1 MNYHLGEW
9 ISIHARAERVPP
21 RFTVY
26 ITRGDLS
33 EGVPRG
39 GKHARTCSGLVGL
52 VLIAPF
58 VILLTASVL
67 HNLGL
72 SAPYSWLSGSTIAI
86 LAGTVSLFIGI
97 PVAIAMNV
105 WRITRLGLRRQ
116 GGALDGLIA
125 LEVAPL
131 HLAVVVI
138 GLLVGGLFVAHLAAD
153 SYACMNGV
161 RSAC

>member
-1 MNYHLGEW
+1 M
-9 ISIHARAERVPP
+9 
-21 RFTVY
+21 
-26 ITRGDLS
+26 
-33 EGVPRG
+33 
-39 GKHARTCSGLVGL
+39 
-52 VLIAPF
+52 
-58 VILLTASVL
+58 L
-67 HNLGL
+67 HNIGL
-72 SAPYSWLSGSTIAI
+72 NAPYSWLSGSTIAI

-97 PVAIAMNV
+97 PVAIAMNA

>member
-1 MNYHLGEW
+1 MNYPRGEG
-9 ISIHARAERVPP
+9 IPIRARAGRVPP
-21 RFTVY
+21 RFTVSV
-26 ITRGDLS
+26 TLGDLP
-33 EGVPRG
+33 EGWPQG
-39 GKHARTCSGLVGL
+39 GKHARTWSGLVGL

-58 VILLTASVL
+58 AILLIASVL

-72 SAPYSWLSGSTIAI
+72 SAPYSWLAGSTFAI

-97 PVAIAMNV
+97 PVAIAMNL

-131 HLAVVVI
+131 HPAVGGN
-138 GLLVGGLFVAHLAAD
+138 GLLAGRLFLAHLAAG
-153 SYACMNGV
+153 SYAWL
-161 RSAC
+161 

>member
-9 ISIHARAERVPP
+9 ISFHARAERVPP
-21 RFTVY
+21 RLTVS
-26 ITRGDLS
+26 ITLGELPDGWSRT
-33 EGVPRG
+33 G
-39 GKHARTCSGLVGL
+39 GQARTWSGLVGL

-58 VILLTASVL
+58 VLLLTATVL
-67 HNLGL
+67 HNIGL
-72 SAPYSWLSGSTIAI
+72 NAPYSWLSGSTIAI

-97 PVAIAMNV
+97 PVAIAMNA

-116 GGALDGLIA
+116 AGALDGLIA